1 MENGED
7 KKSKQIIDNDMKKY
21 LYEKLVSTMCTYSKI
36 PVVILGCPGSTRCSF
51 IHAAIDIILIH
62 DGAQNDKN
70 NT

>member
-7 KKSKQIIDNDMKKY
+7 KKSIQIDNDMKKY

>member
-7 KKSKQIIDNDMKKY
+7 KKSIQIDNDMKKY

-36 PVVILGCPGSTRCSF
+36 PFVILGCPGSTRCSF